1 MLCDDLKKVVN
12 KVNERIEKSN
22 VPFSIRIGN
31 RIHRRAVFA
40 SICILLVVILGT
52 IISGIPA
59 TYADSINGVGVE
71 IYWDQGCTKR
81 IFSLDWGIIEPGT
94 NNTLRVYVRNEG
106 NSPVYL
112 WMETSN
118 WNPSASLSYMTLIW
132 TYSDT
137 ILNVD
142 EVVPIDLIL
151 NVSPI
156 VTGITDFNFD
166 TTITTAG

>member
-1 MLCDDLKKVVN
+1 MFWNKLKKVVN
-12 KVNERIEKSN
+12 KVNERIIKSN
-22 VPFSIRIGN
+22 VSFSIRIGN
-31 RIHRRAVFA
+31 PIHRRAVFA
-40 SICILLVVILGT
+40 SMCILLVVILGT
-52 IISGIPA
+52 ISSGINA
-59 TYADSINGVGVE
+59 AYADSINGVGVE
-71 IYWDQGCTKR
+71 IYWDQACTKR
-81 IFSLDWGIIEPGT
+81 TLSLDWGIIEPGT
-94 NNTLRVYVRNEG
+94 NNTLRGYVKNEG

-112 WMETSN
+112 WMKTSN
-118 WNPSASLSYMTLIW
+118 WKPSVSLSYMTLIW

-151 NVSPI
+151 NVSPT